1 MNNINSYLPYVFVIN
16 MDKDVAR
23 MRIISNSLNKLGLKY
38 SRVSAVNGKELEKN
52 NKITSTCMK
61 YCSNGIK
68 GCAMSHMNLWKYII
82 DTNIEHALI
91 LEDDAE
97 FVDDFNN
104 KFINF
109 YNIVPKDYDILHLGC
124 VFGCNIREDTNAIAY
139 LFEKIISKSPEP
151 KDGYNLLKY
160 LTATHGY
167 IISNKGATKLY
178 NNFTIY
184 THIDLQI
191 SIYMDNNDF
200 IVYSPTKDLIVQ
212 KALNFLS
219 NLTDKFPNLLLKQLD
234 KINLFE
240 NDHKYVS
247 LGWLLSQ
254 TCFKIG
260 WFDINGILILFILLS
275 VLSRYNMYFKIFIL
289 IWLIIEIIYAKGTGF
304 QFLILFLAITE
315 FDTIKN
321 YTYSKIK
328 L

>member
-1 MNNINSYLPYVFVIN
+1 
-16 MDKDVAR
+16 
-23 MRIISNSLNKLGLKY
+23 
-38 SRVSAVNGKELEKN
+38 
-52 NKITSTCMK
+52 
-61 YCSNGIK
+61 
-68 GCAMSHMNLWKYII
+68 
-82 DTNIEHALI
+82 
-91 LEDDAE
+91 
-97 FVDDFNN
+97 
-104 KFINF
+104 
-109 YNIVPKDYDILHLGC
+109 
-124 VFGCNIREDTNAIAY
+124 
-139 LFEKIISKSPEP
+139 
-151 KDGYNLLKY
+151 
-160 LTATHGY
+160 
-167 IISNKGATKLY
+167 
-178 NNFTIY
+178 
-184 THIDLQI
+184 
-191 SIYMDNNDF
+191 MDNNDF
-200 IVYSPTKDLIVQ
+200 IVYSPTKDLITQ
-212 KALNFLS
+212 QALNFVS

-247 LGWLLSQ
+247 LGSLLSQ